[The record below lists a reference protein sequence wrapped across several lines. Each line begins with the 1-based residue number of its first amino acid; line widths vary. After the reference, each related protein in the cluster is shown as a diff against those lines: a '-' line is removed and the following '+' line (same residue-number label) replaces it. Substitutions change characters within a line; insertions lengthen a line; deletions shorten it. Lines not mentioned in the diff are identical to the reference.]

1 MSGIL
6 AKITSLVQHIQHFN
20 DYPEDY
26 RPSQCPHCHK
36 AGVWA
41 HGCYHRSAD
50 QDHHKK
56 KKERLGPVPIPRFLC
71 PHCGKTCSTLPECI
85 PPRRWYL
92 WVIQQAALLSLLAG
106 ESLPPRKPSRCPGR
120 STIKRWWDWLK
131 ENFHLHADTLR
142 AHDTELGRVS
152 GFQKFWQE
160 CLGKMS
166 LSESMYWL
174 SESGVII
181 P

>member
-6 AKITSLVQHIQHFN
+6 AKITSLGQHIQHFHDN
-20 DYPEDY
+20 PEDY
-26 RPSQCPHCHK
+26 RPSQCPYCHK
-36 AGVWA
+36 SGVWA
-41 HGCYHRSAD
+41 HGCYKRAVD
-50 QDHHKK
+50 RDEKT
-56 KKERLGPVPIPRFLC
+56 RTRDLLDPVPIPRFLC

-106 ESLPPRKPSRCPGR
+106 ESLPPRKPSKRPGR
-120 STIKRWWDWLK
+120 STIKRWWNGLK
-131 ENFHLHADTLR
+131 EDFHLHADTLR
-142 AHDTELGRVS
+142 AQDSELGRVS
-152 GFQKFWQE
+152 GFLEFWQE

-166 LSESMYWL
+166 LSEAMYL
-174 SESGVII
+174 LHKGGLII